1 MTASYPIPKNDNTC
15 PDDPP
20 HYWLNSG
27 EHHEKLVAS
36 GRFHQPFRSRHGAG
50 GATISI
56 GFSAAKTT
64 GCVTS
69 VIHIVLGWFE
79 VGRLYEAPRNTGTTL
94 ATATSPVDVDYNEVL
109 RQDESVDPL

>member
-56 GFSAAKTT
+56 GFSGGVGHLLIKATQQAYQQLQKLQAA
-64 GCVTS
+64 
-69 VIHIVLGWFE
+69 
-79 VGRLYEAPRNTGTTL
+79 
-94 ATATSPVDVDYNEVL
+94 
-109 RQDESVDPL
+109 